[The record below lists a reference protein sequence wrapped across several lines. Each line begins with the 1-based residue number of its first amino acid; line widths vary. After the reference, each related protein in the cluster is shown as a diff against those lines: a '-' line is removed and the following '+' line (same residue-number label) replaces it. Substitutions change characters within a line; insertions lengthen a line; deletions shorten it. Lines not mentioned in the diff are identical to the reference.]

1 MTALFSSR
9 LLRIVPLGALAALGG
24 CFATRSD
31 VRVVQTDVASLRMEM
46 VRNDA
51 QIRAD
56 LAATTTLLRAA
67 MDSLNQLGART
78 VSVQGDVRGETRAI
92 REQLLQIQALLGQSQ
107 ANINRLRAELEAR
120 NNAPP
125 APVIPPVVDPTSTG
139 AVGATGATGTTGAA
153 APPVTATAG
162 AYQLYQ
168 DARGHL
174 NRGSLSTARGLL
186 QELLLKY
193 PTSELAPEA
202 QYSIGETYFREKN
215 YPAADAAFAN
225 VVASYPNHVRAPTSL
240 FKRGQI
246 KEFENNPTEA
256 KRFFTEVTTR
266 FPRSD
271 EAVLAA
277 EKLKGRP

>member
-1 MTALFSSR
+1 MTALLSSR

-56 LAATTTLLRAA
+56 LAATTTLLRSA

-78 VSVQGDVRGETRAI
+78 ISVQGDVRGETRSI
-92 REQLLQIQALLGQSQ
+92 REQLLTIQTLLGQSQ

-125 APVIPPVVDPTSTG
+125 PPVIPPVTDPTTTG
-139 AVGATGATGTTGAA
+139 VTGATGATGTTGAV
-153 APPVTATAG
+153 APPVGPGPA
-162 AYQLYQ
+162 QLYEQ
-168 DARGHL
+168 ARGHL

-186 QELLLKY
+186 QDLLLRY
-193 PTSELAPEA
+193 PTSDLAPEA
-202 QYSIGETYFREKN
+202 QSSIGETYFREKN

-225 VVASYPNHVRAPTSL
+225 VVASYPTSPRAPTSL
-240 FKRGQI
+240 YKRAQI
-246 KEFENNPTEA
+246 KELENNPTEA
-256 KRFFTEVTTR
+256 KKLFTEVTTR

-271 EAVLAA
+271 EAALAA
-277 EKLKGRP
+277 DWLKRHP